1 MMADHPDRPECPD
14 MSDVQTAESQAATTP
29 HQALAWLREGNVRF
43 VDGERRD
50 RDLLAQAAATADGQH
65 PLAAVVGCIDSRVP
79 VEVVFDAG
87 IGDVF
92 VARTAGNVVGGDVLG
107 SLEFATKLAGVKAV
121 VVLGH
126 SSCGAVKGACDG
138 AELGHLTGLLAKI
151 TPAVQDV
158 TDGEPTPGSDDP
170 ELVQQV
176 VEANVRRVVA
186 TILDRSEVI
195 AELHDAGEVA
205 VVGAWYD
212 LATGEVRWLQ

>member
-1 MMADHPDRPECPD
+1 MT
-14 MSDVQTAESQAATTP
+14 DVQTAADQAAATP
-29 HQALAWLREGNVRF
+29 ADALRRLREGNTRF
-43 VDGERRD
+43 VDADTRD

-79 VEVVFDAG
+79 VELVLDQG

-92 VARTAGNVVGGDVLG
+92 VARTAGNVVDGDVLG
-107 SLEFATKLAGVKAV
+107 SLEFATRLAGVKAV

-138 AELGHLTGLLAKI
+138 AELGHLTGLLGKI
-151 TPAVQDV
+151 TPAVEEV
-158 TDGEPTPGSDDP
+158 TGGDPTPGSEDGDV
-170 ELVQQV
+170 VQQV
-176 VEANVRRVVA
+176 VEANVRRVAA

-205 VVGAWYD
+205 VVGAWYE
-212 LATGEVRWLQ
+212 LATGRVHWLD